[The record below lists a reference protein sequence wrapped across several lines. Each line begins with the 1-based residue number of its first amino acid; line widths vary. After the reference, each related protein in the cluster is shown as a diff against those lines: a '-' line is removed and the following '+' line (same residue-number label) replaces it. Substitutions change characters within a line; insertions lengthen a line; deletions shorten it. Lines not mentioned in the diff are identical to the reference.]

1 MITKPPKLKI
11 GLIGCGKVAVEHHLP
26 SLKRISRAQIA
37 AVADIQTDRL
47 DGLTKDYAAA
57 TKYATAAEL
66 IQDPRIEAV
75 GVLTHT
81 PSHHEICLA
90 ALRAGKHVFLEKPLA
105 LSRKECDQL
114 VEAGRASGKKTMV
127 CFNLRWHRLIVQ
139 AKEIL
144 SSGCLGSIVAI
155 RSVYT
160 HFRDGAHAPY
170 WHRKL
175 CHGGGVTFN
184 ESVHH
189 IDLWRHLLNQD
200 IEEVFAFHAPSA
212 IYEDETSIINA
223 RLSGGTLATAINTFQ
238 TSPSSEIEI
247 FGSKGRLVICLYRFD
262 GLRLYSCSEYPGSLS
277 TRIKSIPRTMKQFA
291 GAFPAVKRGGGFG
304 ETFFHAWN
312 HFIDSIVSD
321 KHPDCSFDD
330 GRQAVLTSLAAIQSF
345 RTNQVV
351 AVAGDNRLPCR

>member
-1 MITKPPKLKI
+1 MTTNNRNIKI
-11 GLIGCGKVAVEHHLP
+11 GLIGCGKVAVEHHIP
-26 SLKRISRAQIA
+26 SLKRISRAEIV
-37 AVADIQTDRL
+37 AVADIQPERL
-47 DGLTKDYAAA
+47 TCLTKDYSTT

-66 IQDPRIEAV
+66 IQDPRIEAI

-81 PSHHEICLA
+81 PSHHAISLA
-90 ALRAGKHVFLEKPLA
+90 ALYAGKHVFLEKPLA

-114 VEAGRASGKKTMV
+114 VEAGRVSGKKTMI
-127 CFNLRWHRLIVQ
+127 CFNLRWHRLILQ

-144 SSGCLGSIVAI
+144 SSGRLGPIVAI

-160 HFRDGAHAPY
+160 HFRDGIQAPD

-189 IDLWRHLLNQD
+189 IDLWRYLLKQE

-212 IYEDETSIINA
+212 TYEDETSVINA

-238 TSPSSEIEI
+238 TSPSNEIEI
-247 FGSKGRLVICLYRFD
+247 FGSNGRLVICLYRFD
-262 GLRLYSCSEYPGSLS
+262 GIRFYSCSEYPGSLS
-277 TRIKSIPRTMKQFA
+277 TRIKGIPQTMKLLA
-291 GAFPAVKRGGGFG
+291 GAFPAMKRGGGFG
-304 ETFFHAWN
+304 ETFYHAWN
-312 HFIDSIVSD
+312 HFIDSILSD
-321 KHPDCSFDD
+321 KPSDCSFDD

-345 RTNQVV
+345 RTNQLV
-351 AVAGDNRLPCR
+351 AVDGDNQLPCR